1 MKYADIN
8 KRYTEIIA
16 ECIGKGYTINTA
28 TMSGSQGEKA
38 KIDLTNGTE
47 IIRIMV
53 ATFTDWDDHTEGVE
67 IIVGKCTDNVKPHDG
82 IGYDTI
88 WNDRLDVL
96 HRERFYKIGRNR
108 SDYYGTQAD
117 AKAAAEKSLERYRRK
132 DIASYEK
139 VDFTDAKAVQIAKN
153 YILRKNICKRVNL
166 DNISVY
172 KTISRKG
179 MVMYF
184 IAYKATGY
192 NLR

>member
-8 KRYTEIIA
+8 KRYTEIVT
-16 ECIGKGYTINTA
+16 EWIGKGYTVNTA

-38 KIDLTNGTE
+38 KIDLTNGSK
-47 IIRIMV
+47 IIRILV
-53 ATFTDWDDHTEGVE
+53 CTFHDWGENTEGVE
-67 IIVGKCTDNVKPHDG
+67 IIVGKCTDKVKPHDG

-88 WNDRLDVL
+88 WNNLLEVL
-96 HRERFYKIGRNR
+96 HRERFYKIGRNH
-108 SDYYGTQAD
+108 SEHYGTQAE
-117 AKAAAEKSLERYRRK
+117 AKAAEEKSLERWCRK

-139 VDFTDAKAVQIAKN
+139 VDFTNPKAVQIAKS

-172 KTISRKG
+172 KTISKKG
-179 MVMYF
+179 QVLYF

-192 NLR
+192 NLH